1 MKIVNFCPNDPRM
14 LNRKCCEG
22 HGLDFA
28 KVDLFKNLTSSIIN
42 DNPYAFDE
50 GYLSD
55 YCRFSQVLLSLP
67 TMDDVKNNL
76 DLEVK
81 NVFFCDSGLSD
92 AIHHRMIVYAD
103 HTAS

>member
-1 MKIVNFCPNDPRM
+1 LFKDYKSSPSSFTYYSYDVFVSNATMKIVNFCPNDPRM

-55 YCRFSQVLLSLP
+55 YCRFS
-67 TMDDVKNNL
+67 
-76 DLEVK
+76 
-81 NVFFCDSGLSD
+81 
-92 AIHHRMIVYAD
+92 
-103 HTAS
+103 